1 MNKLFYIVDHY
12 VPFPS
17 SEYGGIWNVIAEDD
31 DECFD
36 LITGTDD
43 GDFNSK
49 YYGNLRENIL
59 KSRTYALSEDLES
72 KIVDVVVA
80 AMVGVAGLVPVYH
93 AVKNGKK
100 VIVSKSQFKN
110 KGRPSVQKAAVKK
123 SLELLLKTI

>member
-1 MNKLFYIVDHY
+1 MESMTKFFYIVDHY

-59 KSRTYALSEDLES
+59 KSRTYALSEDL
-72 KIVDVVVA
+72 
-80 AMVGVAGLVPVYH
+80 
-93 AVKNGKK
+93 
-100 VIVSKSQFKN
+100 KSQIVEEF
-110 KGRPSVQKAAVKK
+110 
-123 SLELLLKTI
+123 TT